1 MKNIQPGQNI
11 ELEQQSFSAQVTW
24 IPKEAKL
31 TLDASA
37 YLLGP
42 NGTVA
47 SDAGFLFYGQP
58 SVADGAATLDAA
70 TARFSI
76 DLARLPVSTERV
88 ALALTIEQGV
98 RRGQQFSHLREL
110 MLTVTGDPEPVVFKL
125 NTEVLTETAIILGEF
140 YRRNGK
146 WKFRAVG
153 QGFGGGL
160 GPLASHFGVEISDD
174 PDEVPP
180 VPPPVKLEKITLDKK
195 TPVSLEK
202 NVGGFGE
209 IKVNL
214 NWSRPASDDNH
225 RGWNSFRREA
235 GVDLDLGCLLEHQ
248 NGVKTVI
255 QALGNGFGSFDS
267 APWVQLLGDDRTGAA
282 SDGENMR
289 INGAHWSNFKR
300 ILLFAFIYEGI
311 PNWAAA
317 DAVVTLKSPGQPE
330 LVVKLDSPESRQ
342 GMCAIAILEND
353 GGRIKI
359 TKLADYYVSHK
370 ELDQAHQFGFRW
382 TVGSK

>member
-1 MKNIQPGQNI
+1 M
-11 ELEQQSFSAQVTW
+11 
-24 IPKEAKL
+24 
-31 TLDASA
+31 
-37 YLLGP
+37 
-42 NGTVA
+42 
-47 SDAGFLFYGQP
+47 
-58 SVADGAATLDAA
+58 
-70 TARFSI
+70 
-76 DLARLPVSTERV
+76 
-88 ALALTIEQGV
+88 
-98 RRGQQFSHLREL
+98 
-110 MLTVTGDPEPVVFKL
+110 
-125 NTEVLTETAIILGEF
+125 
-140 YRRNGK
+140 
-146 WKFRAVG
+146 
-153 QGFGGGL
+153 
-160 GPLASHFGVEISDD
+160 
-174 PDEVPP
+174 
-180 VPPPVKLEKITLDKK
+180 
-195 TPVSLEK
+195 
-202 NVGGFGE
+202 
-209 IKVNL
+209 
-214 NWSRPASDDNH
+214 
-225 RGWNSFRREA
+225 
-235 GVDLDLGCLLEHQ
+235 DLGCLLEHQ

-330 LVVKLDSPESRQ
+330 LVVKLDSPGSRQ